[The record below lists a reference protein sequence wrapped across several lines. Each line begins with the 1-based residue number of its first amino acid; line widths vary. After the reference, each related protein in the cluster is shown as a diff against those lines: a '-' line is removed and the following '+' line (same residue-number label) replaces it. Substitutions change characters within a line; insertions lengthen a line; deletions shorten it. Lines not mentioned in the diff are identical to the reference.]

1 MGTLVRI
8 VQGIWEKTLAEEWRF
23 DENPAA
29 EEDTLLINPHDSFEG
44 LVEMIRIRLDLGV
57 LTPVA
62 LTYQLPEWM
71 LLPEGTTTPPVTL
84 STDRDVEVML
94 TVREYMTEP
103 VMYVTSGPEL
113 VAKYQFLCRS
123 PFKIGDRSFL
133 GEGITEEQHH
143 EAIKELVGGHP
154 IVCSQSMLELLFNE
168 PQLLIVYRVA
178 LEIDMVY
185 APTPEERAAL
195 PRLTVDDMIAIQ
207 DGDTIYI
214 DEGRNHAPTEEVLH
228 GEPIDV
234 DNLHRAFPNLTP
246 RNVQRHGIPLEVEPL
261 NQIPSLPPI
270 EEEVTEEHFD
280 ANGISEMQPNYEVN
294 VTAAPPPTNGA
305 LGLPIGPNLR
315 VNAPTTPTTVLVV
328 HDDEASYTG
337 SSDGLNNVDNNRG
350 VAPPIPIGETVINIS
365 QALEQGCRED
375 AAPIQNLSSAPLTQQ
390 GDGGTRTTTR
400 NHGDPCLDLTLG
412 LGMNNTSASKAII
425 EIEDSDSEADGDSGG
440 NTSNNIWSFM
450 LCEKK
455 FRFRNT
461 RSSPEGMVMECIS
474 GTCQWRVYATKMKT
488 LEKFEVRKAQLQHT
502 CSVDD
507 RVGYERQ
514 ATHGVIGE
522 LMKSRYVYPGAQHC
536 ACILHL
542 KRNIRTYFK
551 NKHLSRNVT
560 NNGSG
565 SFTPRVLEIIAGN
578 FEQSGGMLASKINN
592 FKYEV
597 RTKEGES
604 FHIYLSVKSC
614 SCNVFQTL
622 MISCSHAISAV
633 IKSKTR
639 VETLVSGVYSLEC
652 LATAYKDEIFP
663 ISNNMTGEH
672 RNIGAVDM
680 EVLPPATKRPPGRP
694 RKSRILST
702 GEIRM
707 KAPRKKHVCS
717 RCKGSGHNRAT
728 CNVAI

>member
-143 EAIKELVGGHP
+143 EAIKGHP

-365 QALEQGCRED
+365 QALEQED

-440 NTSNNIWSFM
+440 FGPDP
-450 LCEKK
+450 
-455 FRFRNT
+455 FF
-461 RSSPEGMVMECIS
+461 
-474 GTCQWRVYATKMKT
+474 
-488 LEKFEVRKAQLQHT
+488 
-502 CSVDD
+502 
-507 RVGYERQ
+507 
-514 ATHGVIGE
+514 
-522 LMKSRYVYPGAQHC
+522 
-536 ACILHL
+536 
-542 KRNIRTYFK
+542 
-551 NKHLSRNVT
+551 
-560 NNGSG
+560 
-565 SFTPRVLEIIAGN
+565 
-578 FEQSGGMLASKINN
+578 
-592 FKYEV
+592 
-597 RTKEGES
+597 
-604 FHIYLSVKSC
+604 
-614 SCNVFQTL
+614 
-622 MISCSHAISAV
+622 
-633 IKSKTR
+633 
-639 VETLVSGVYSLEC
+639 
-652 LATAYKDEIFP
+652 
-663 ISNNMTGEH
+663 
-672 RNIGAVDM
+672 
-680 EVLPPATKRPPGRP
+680 
-694 RKSRILST
+694 
-702 GEIRM
+702 
-707 KAPRKKHVCS
+707 
-717 RCKGSGHNRAT
+717 
-728 CNVAI
+728 

>member
-29 EEDTLLINPHDSFEG
+29 EKDTLLINPHDSFEG

-143 EAIKELVGGHP
+143 EAIK
-154 IVCSQSMLELLFNE
+154 
-168 PQLLIVYRVA
+168 
-178 LEIDMVY
+178 
-185 APTPEERAAL
+185 
-195 PRLTVDDMIAIQ
+195 
-207 DGDTIYI
+207 
-214 DEGRNHAPTEEVLH
+214 VLH

-280 ANGISEMQPNYEVN
+280 ANGISETQPNYEVN

-337 SSDGLNNVDNNRG
+337 SSYGLNNVDNNRG

-365 QALEQGCRED
+365 QALEQGC
-375 AAPIQNLSSAPLTQQ
+375 
-390 GDGGTRTTTR
+390 
-400 NHGDPCLDLTLG
+400 
-412 LGMNNTSASKAII
+412 
-425 EIEDSDSEADGDSGG
+425 
-440 NTSNNIWSFM
+440 
-450 LCEKK
+450 
-455 FRFRNT
+455 
-461 RSSPEGMVMECIS
+461 
-474 GTCQWRVYATKMKT
+474 
-488 LEKFEVRKAQLQHT
+488 
-502 CSVDD
+502 
-507 RVGYERQ
+507 
-514 ATHGVIGE
+514 
-522 LMKSRYVYPGAQHC
+522 
-536 ACILHL
+536 
-542 KRNIRTYFK
+542 
-551 NKHLSRNVT
+551 
-560 NNGSG
+560 
-565 SFTPRVLEIIAGN
+565 
-578 FEQSGGMLASKINN
+578 
-592 FKYEV
+592 
-597 RTKEGES
+597 
-604 FHIYLSVKSC
+604 
-614 SCNVFQTL
+614 
-622 MISCSHAISAV
+622 
-633 IKSKTR
+633 SKT
-639 VETLVSGVYSLEC
+639 ELHNFVY
-652 LATAYKDEIFP
+652 
-663 ISNNMTGEH
+663 IS
-672 RNIGAVDM
+672 
-680 EVLPPATKRPPGRP
+680 
-694 RKSRILST
+694 
-702 GEIRM
+702 
-707 KAPRKKHVCS
+707 
-717 RCKGSGHNRAT
+717 
-728 CNVAI
+728 